1 MCKDR
6 EVKEMHISPIDIA
19 VMGTLNGA
27 AVTGGG
33 QFCGYFH
40 FNMI

>member
-6 EVKEMHISPIDIA
+6 EVKEVHVLSIDIA
-19 VMGTLNGA
+19 MLGTLNGA
-27 AVTGGG
+27 AVTEGG

-40 FNMI
+40 LNVI